1 MGTGTEDEGMGGEYR
16 HERRRGRGVGMKR
29 MGNKRVPVVAEAKRR
44 LDFLLD
50 MVLKPAA
57 LDRYSASI
65 WFVEY
70 KT

>member
-1 MGTGTEDEGMGGEYR
+1 
-16 HERRRGRGVGMKR
+16 MKR